1 MLGRWGTVLGGGGSD
16 NYAAKFLMI
25 GVVYYLIGSFQGSI
39 EVLYSGRYLGKD
51 LSRDNPIPLHFP
63 ELLGQNLLCH
73 TGESSS

>member
-1 MLGRWGTVLGGGGSD
+1 MRGAPLMHRLDDWFQTEAQGSD
-16 NYAAKFLMI
+16 
-25 GVVYYLIGSFQGSI
+25 G
-39 EVLYSGRYLGKD
+39 VLYSGRYLGKD

>member
-1 MLGRWGTVLGGGGSD
+1 MHRLDDWFQTEAQGSD
-16 NYAAKFLMI
+16 
-25 GVVYYLIGSFQGSI
+25 G
-39 EVLYSGRYLGKD
+39 VLYSGRYLGKD